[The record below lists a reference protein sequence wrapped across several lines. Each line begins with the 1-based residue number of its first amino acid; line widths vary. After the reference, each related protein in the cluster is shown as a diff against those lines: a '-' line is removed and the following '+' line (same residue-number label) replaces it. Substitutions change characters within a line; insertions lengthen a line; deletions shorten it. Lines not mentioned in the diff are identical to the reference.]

1 MSLIFPQGINYL
13 CRLVLTELMRK
24 LRHLPAQI
32 SSESYPE
39 FIASCSEHIVRKG
52 RDMTHYFL
60 EEPEPD
66 KIIYEVYEAECAG
79 NSCTALTIIK
89 PGKIG
94 REYHMTKGHFH
105 EDPKSGET
113 YYCLKGKGIILMQ
126 TRRGETEE
134 IRLEPGT
141 VACIPPGWAHRT
153 VNVGKSEFIMV
164 AVFPASAG
172 HDYKSIEKKGFA
184 KRVLEH
190 RGKPR
195 VMQQ

>member
-1 MSLIFPQGINYL
+1 MTDPKHWPVSITPDN
-13 CRLVLTELMRK
+13 
-24 LRHLPAQI
+24 
-32 SSESYPE
+32 YPE
-39 FIASCSEHIVRKG
+39 FIGRCSEHIVRKG
-52 RDMTHYFL
+52 KDMAGYFL
-60 EEPEPD
+60 EKPEPG
-66 KIIYEVYEAECAG
+66 KVIYEVYEAECVG

-89 PGKIG
+89 PGRVG

-105 EDPKSGET
+105 EDAGSGET
-113 YYCLKGKGIILMQ
+113 YFCLKGEGIILMQ
-126 TRRGETEE
+126 TRRGESEE
-134 IRLEPGT
+134 IRLGPGC

-153 VNVGKSEFIMV
+153 VNVGESDFIMV